1 MGEYAEME
9 IERQMREMAGL
20 PDDDD
25 RDPAPARTAFA
36 DLDLQA
42 FARDMGLRL
51 SAPSP
56 HHLQIR
62 QDGKVFAEWWP
73 SKGTTRMDGANG
85 PKCRS
90 VAALIRWL
98 KSV

>member
-9 IERQMREMAGL
+9 MERQMREFAEEQMGKDHAL
-20 PDDDD
+20 
-25 RDPAPARTAFA
+25 ARTAFA
-36 DLDLQA
+36 DKDLQA

-73 SKGTTRMDGANG
+73 SKGTTRMDGRNG
-85 PKCRS
+85 PRCRD